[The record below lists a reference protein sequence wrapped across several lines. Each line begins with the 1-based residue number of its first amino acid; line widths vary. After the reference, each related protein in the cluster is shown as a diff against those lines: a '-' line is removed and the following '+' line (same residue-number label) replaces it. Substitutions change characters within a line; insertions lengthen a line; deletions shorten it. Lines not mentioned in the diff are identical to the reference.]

1 MSQRVIY
8 YDKPSKCWCMTTEKN
23 YKRLIRNKRCIIRF
37 NRFKTPDDIIK
48 FYVESGYGEEE
59 KYTVIQKAE
68 GP

>member
-1 MSQRVIY
+1 MLVHDYR
-8 YDKPSKCWCMTTEKN
+8 KN